1 MSERYLVLFE
11 VDEGEWMY
19 ASAENPFS
27 YDSKKLVF
35 DTKGEAEAHRLR
47 YNSSKIVKQSDVRPF
62 DRAERERAKVRADIN
77 RGL

>member
-1 MSERYLVLFE
+1 MSDSYLVMFE

-19 ASAENPFS
+19 ATAENPFS

-47 YNSSKIVKQSDVRPF
+47 YNSSIVVKQSDIRPF
-62 DRAERERAKVRADIN
+62 DRSERERAKVRAEIN
-77 RGL
+77 KGL